1 MKKVWFL
8 LFSFVLLA
16 WTSHDSKTD
25 GRPFVVMMS
34 GAQEAPGPG
43 DPDGT
48 GVAYFWLNQ
57 GQGTIDY
64 EYSVE
69 NISTTYTG
77 AHIHRAPA
85 GSPGGVVVP
94 LTVPAGGSTSV
105 SGTAIVDPEL
115 IKEIRKNPE
124 AFYVNI
130 HNTDF
135 PAGAVR
141 GQLSK

>member
-1 MKKVWFL
+1 MKRLLFL
-8 LFSFVLLA
+8 LFAFLLIA
-16 WTSHDSKTD
+16 WSSTDSKRD

-48 GVAYFWLNQ
+48 GVAFFWLNQ
-57 GQGTIDY
+57 GQGTIEY

-85 GSPGGVVVP
+85 GSPGPVVIP
-94 LTVPAGGSTSV
+94 LATPMNGSTSV
-105 SGTAIVDPEL
+105 SGSVMVDPEL

-130 HNTDF
+130 HNTVF